1 MSMRD
6 RADAL
11 PLVGP
16 SLDRIDAPAKVA
28 GAAQYASDVDLPHLA
43 HAVLVRSTV
52 SHGRIRRI
60 ATEAGHAEPGVL
72 AIITHDN
79 APKLARGP
87 TGQRFMRGPVG
98 QLVLM
103 TALKRASVGQLMMT
117 TPSPESPLQDNR
129 ILYHGQ
135 QVAMV
140 VAESREQAVAAARLV
155 DVEYERDGAPLLELD
170 DPRAEVL
177 KNPWKLNA
185 ARGDVGAAMASAD
198 VFIDASYSTPDQ
210 TNNPLGL
217 FATVAAWEDDRLTVH
232 DSTQWPYGVRE
243 TLATVFEIPED
254 HVRVLAPFV
263 GGGFGAGLRAW
274 PHVILAA
281 LAARVVARPVK
292 LELTRPE
299 MFVSVGHRPLTRQR
313 VRLGATRSGELVAIY
328 HEATSSTAIEDDN
341 IELVAYG
348 ASSAYACL
356 NAATHNTQVRLNI
369 PCPGF
374 MRGPGE
380 AQGNFALES
389 AMDELAYALR
399 MDPVELRMH
408 NDAAMEPQSR
418 LPWSSRAMHECY
430 RQGAERFGWSQRS
443 AEPRSMRDGRML
455 VGFGMAEVA
464 FQFFQGPCAARAS
477 IDRNGR
483 AFVRS
488 AATDIGTGTRTI
500 MRRLSADLLG
510 LSEERVRFGLG
521 DTDLPMAP
529 WAGGS
534 GLTGALGSAIHEA
547 CMRLVQ
553 RFLDV
558 VKHDDESPL
567 KGCTLER
574 VTAAGGRIV
583 GTDEPA
589 RGEAYTDILAR
600 HAIEELSAD
609 GESGTPPQF
618 LVQGLLSSAA
628 RIGRF
633 LPAIARASG
642 ARAPAGA
649 FAVKFV
655 EVHVDPDLGT
665 IRVKRVVSAV
675 DAGRVLNEKL
685 ARSQIIGGTVGG
697 IGMAL
702 LEETLMDPG
711 TGRIAN
717 ATLGDYLIPV
727 NADVPEMDVIF
738 VGEPDPLTPIGTKG
752 VGEIG
757 LVGIAA
763 AIANAVFH
771 ATGRRVRSLPIG
783 LEQILS

>member
-1 MSMRD
+1 
-6 RADAL
+6 
-11 PLVGP
+11 V
-16 SLDRIDAPAKVA
+16 
-28 GAAQYASDVDLPHLA
+28 
-43 HAVLVRSTV
+43 
-52 SHGRIRRI
+52 
-60 ATEAGHAEPGVL
+60 
-72 AIITHDN
+72 N

-87 TGQRFMRGPVG
+87 MGQRFMRGPVG

-103 TALKRASVGQLMMT
+103 TVLNRASVGQLMMT
-117 TPSPESPLQDNR
+117 TPSPVSPLQEDR

-135 QVAMV
+135 QVAVV

-155 DVEYERDGAPLLELD
+155 DVEYEREGAPLLELA

-177 KNPWKLNA
+177 KNPWKLNT
-185 ARGDVGAAMASAD
+185 ARGDVSAAMASAE
-198 VFIDASYSTPDQ
+198 VLVDASYSTPDQ

-217 FATVAAWEDDRLTVH
+217 FATVAAWEGDRLTVH

-254 HVRVLAPFV
+254 QVRVLAPFV

-313 VRLGATRSGELVAIY
+313 VRLGATRSGELIAID
-328 HEATSSTAIEDDN
+328 HEATSSTALEDDN
-341 IELVAYG
+341 VELVAYG

-380 AQGNFALES
+380 GQGNFALES

-430 RQGAERFGWSQRS
+430 RQGAERFGWSRRS

-477 IDRNGR
+477 IDRDGR

-510 LSEERVRFGLG
+510 LPEERVRFELG

-553 RFLDV
+553 SFLDL
-558 VKHDDESPL
+558 VKHDDGSPL

-574 VTAAGGRIV
+574 VTAARGRIV
-583 GTDEPA
+583 VADEPA

-702 LEETLMDPG
+702 LEETLTDPG

-738 VGEPDPLTPIGTKG
+738 VGEPDPLTPVGTKG

-783 LEQILS
+783 LEQILV